1 MGYGARA
8 DIIGVHSLLQLS
20 VLSIQE
26 IEIGADEDFPSEDE
40 DPYHKQ
46 RHSGGVYGI
55 LDVVVVILCNF
66 YRIPRPTCWFQS
78 IGSVFGAHERGY
90 SADCVDHHNGLLRST
105 AADGRESG

>member
-1 MGYGARA
+1 MGYGDRA

-55 LDVVVVILCNF
+55 LDVVVVILFICF
-66 YRIPRPTCWFQS
+66 RIGNLSCWFQS
-78 IGSVFGAHERGY
+78 IGSVYGA
-90 SADCVDHHNGLLRST
+90 N
-105 AADGRESG
+105 